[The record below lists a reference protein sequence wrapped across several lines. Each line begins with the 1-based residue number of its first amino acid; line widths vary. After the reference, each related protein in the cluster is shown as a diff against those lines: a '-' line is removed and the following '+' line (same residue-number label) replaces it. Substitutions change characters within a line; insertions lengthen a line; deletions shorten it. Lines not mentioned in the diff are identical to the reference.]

1 MVGPLQEISVR
12 SEREEVGVAQ
22 YGELR
27 FEPQQVA
34 LRGAIELP
42 LLRSGVAAVALGDV
56 ARDGKCGE
64 DQRVGGG
71 FGLAARHMAYDAK
84 HFATQRDGFLPD
96 FEITHTRCHDG
107 KNGGHAERLRYL

>member
-1 MVGPLQEISVR
+1 MR

-22 YGELR
+22 YGELC

-42 LLRSGVAAVALGDV
+42 LLRSRVATVALGDM
-56 ARDGKCGE
+56 ARDSKRGE
-64 DQRVGGG
+64 DKRVGGG
-71 FGLAARHMAYDAK
+71 FGLAAGHMAYDAK

-96 FEITHTRCHDG
+96 FEITHTRCHGG
-107 KNGGHAERLRYL
+107 KDGGHAERVRYL